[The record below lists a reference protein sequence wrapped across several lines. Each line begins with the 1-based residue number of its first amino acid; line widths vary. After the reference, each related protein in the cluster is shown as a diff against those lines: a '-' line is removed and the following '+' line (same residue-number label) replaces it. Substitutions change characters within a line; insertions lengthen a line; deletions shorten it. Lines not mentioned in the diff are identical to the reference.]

1 MKGCCEII
9 FRNRNIIQQMRINMS
24 NADRQ
29 DITISAVLIITLAV
43 VIFSGVFVWVD
54 ITI

>member
-1 MKGCCEII
+1 MT
-9 FRNRNIIQQMRINMS
+9 

-29 DITISAVLIITLAV
+29 DITISAVLIITLVV

-54 ITI
+54 IAT

>member
-1 MKGCCEII
+1 
-9 FRNRNIIQQMRINMS
+9 MS

-43 VIFSGVFVWVD
+43 VIFSGVFIWVG
-54 ITI
+54 IAT